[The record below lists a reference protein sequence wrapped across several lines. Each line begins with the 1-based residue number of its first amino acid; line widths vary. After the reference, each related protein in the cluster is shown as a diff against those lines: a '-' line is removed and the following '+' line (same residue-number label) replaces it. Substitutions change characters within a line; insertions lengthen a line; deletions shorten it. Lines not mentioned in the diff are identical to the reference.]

1 MSNFQYPY
9 LDFPNII
16 DITLYKHNYYDNLLV
31 NKLKRDA
38 DYGDLPELKDC
49 YVVLADDFQKI
60 FYDTFTSEIDK
71 IKSLPVSDL
80 QRSATSLYFIDKI
93 FSTFSNLK
101 YVKVNVSK
109 DANYTRINKSEK
121 VPTIFFN
128 YKIAASTIRLDNIFD
143 ADLLGSINDFL
154 ISVGLVTHDNIVGY
168 SHLID
173 IKAQEFLSI
182 LDQHSENGVAP
193 YLFELIDPKTES
205 DNPIILLVTDF
216 DI

>member
-1 MSNFQYPY
+1 MSNIQYPY
-9 LDFPNII
+9 LEFPNII

-31 NKLKRDA
+31 NKLKKDA

-60 FYDTFTSEIDK
+60 FYESFTSEVDK
-71 IKSLPVSDL
+71 VKSLPISDL
-80 QRSATSLYFIDKI
+80 QKSATSLYFIDKI

-143 ADLLGSINDFL
+143 NELLGMINDFL
-154 ISVGLVTHDNIVGY
+154 VNVGLVPYDNIVGH

-173 IKAQEFLSI
+173 IKAQDFLSI
-182 LDQHSENGVAP
+182 LDQHNENEVAP

-205 DNPIILLVTDF
+205 DNPTILLVTDF